1 MDDCYK
7 SYLKDR
13 WETTEGKVAKDKIIE
28 CIQSYHHESNILEQL
43 IHSYLDS
50 SLEIKLQNEEVNK
63 LPPFC
68 LSKADLRGIV
78 YKEIDLSN
86 SQAFEAMDL
95 SYSIFQGCTMISMN
109 FHAAILAEARF
120 EDCDLRKSS
129 FFNSSGPDVVF
140 LKCNL
145 KDTIWRKAFY
155 HGISFCRSNLKGTS
169 IAGAD
174 CTGKKQDI
182 LT

>member
-1 MDDCYK
+1 MDDYYK
-7 SYLKDR
+7 RYLRDR
-13 WETTEGKVAKDKIIE
+13 WKTAEGRVAKDKIIE

-50 SLEIKLQNEEVNK
+50 SLEIKLQNKEVNK

-78 YKEIDLSN
+78 YKGIDLSN

-120 EDCDLRKSS
+120 EECDLRKSS

-145 KDTIWRKAFY
+145 QDTIWRKAFY
-155 HGISFCRSNLKGTS
+155 HGISFCRSNLKGTI